1 MITRD
6 SVLILATRSAGKL
19 AELRPLVVAHGW
31 EIETLAD
38 LGVDEVAEEALLE
51 DAETFE
57 ENALAK
63 ARYFA
68 ARTGRAVLADDSGLA
83 VDLLQGRPGVHSKR
97 WSHRPDLEGAALDA
111 ENNALLLSTLR
122 AIGGDPSVRRARYV
136 CAAAFVAGDRS
147 CVVRGETTG
156 RILEAPRGIGGFG
169 YDPLFLSDDLGVTFG
184 EASREAKAAVSHRG
198 RAFRALLDAV
208 ARGEFREPR

>member
-208 ARGEFREPR
+208 ERGEFSGPR

>member
-38 LGVDEVAEEALLE
+38 LGVDEVVEEALLE

-122 AIGGDPSVRRARYV
+122 AIGGDPSARRARYV
-136 CAAAFVAGDRS
+136 CAAAFVAGERS

-169 YDPLFLSDDLGVTFG
+169 YDPLFVSDDLGVTFG

-208 ARGEFREPR
+208 ARGEFRMPR

>member
-208 ARGEFREPR
+208 ARCEFREPR